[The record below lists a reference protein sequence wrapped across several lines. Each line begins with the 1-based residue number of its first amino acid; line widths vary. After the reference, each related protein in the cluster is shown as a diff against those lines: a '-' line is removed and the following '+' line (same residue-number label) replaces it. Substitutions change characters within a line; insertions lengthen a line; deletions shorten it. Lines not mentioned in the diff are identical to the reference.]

1 MKKAAS
7 EYDVAKERCDDL
19 AGNAKDVCQKD
30 AKASLEKAKANAKA
44 ARR

>member
-1 MKKAAS
+1 MKKADA

-30 AKASLEKAKANAKA
+30 AKAALREGDEG
-44 ARR
+44 ARSEVD